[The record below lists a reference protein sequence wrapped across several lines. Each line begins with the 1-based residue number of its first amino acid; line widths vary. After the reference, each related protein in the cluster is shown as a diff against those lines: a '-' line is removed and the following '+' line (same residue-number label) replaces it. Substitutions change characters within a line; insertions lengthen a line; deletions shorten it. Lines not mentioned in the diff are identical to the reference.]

1 MELAREE
8 FTGVELQGRVVR
20 VQRQADAA
28 VLCHKGIR
36 AVEHEA
42 MVKVLRNGVRRAEV
56 ERALGRAQLSGGN
69 ELAVHGDPTAGID
82 LQRRSEDALRAAEVE
97 IHVRCGREDGV
108 LCADTLKIEE
118 EPAALHAIGDVHR
131 QRAGIA
137 RVAVRRAERKAHG
150 IFAEARSLPH
160 PLVEA
165 GIAAVQMVAALVL
178 MHLHGLAVQREA
190 AARNAVGIAADDR
203 AEVAGVLQI
212 VVRSLQADHDIAALI
227 GKPCDGRTEAHHG
240 DGKCIGRD
248 GIHAVAIEIR

>member
-1 MELAREE
+1 
-8 FTGVELQGRVVR
+8 
-20 VQRQADAA
+20 
-28 VLCHKGIR
+28 
-36 AVEHEA
+36 

-137 RVAVRRAERKAHG
+137 RVAVRRVQREANGLLPKA
-150 IFAEARSLPH
+150 FSCPDA
-160 PLVEA
+160 LVEA
-165 GIAAVQMVAALVL
+165 DAAAVQVVAALVL
-178 MHLHGLAVQREA
+178 LDLHRLAVQREA
-190 AARNAVGIAADDR
+190 AARNAVGIASDDR
-203 AEVAGVLQI
+203 TEIAGVLQI
-212 VVRSLQADHDIAALI
+212 VVRSLQADHDIAAQISKL
-227 GKPCDGRTEAHHG
+227 CDGRAEAHHG
-240 DGKCIGRD
+240 DGKRIGRD

>member
-1 MELAREE
+1 
-8 FTGVELQGRVVR
+8 
-20 VQRQADAA
+20 
-28 VLCHKGIR
+28 
-36 AVEHEA
+36 

-69 ELAVHGDPTAGID
+69 ELAVHGDPAAGVD

-108 LCADTLKIEE
+108 LCADALKIEE

-137 RVAVRRAERKAHG
+137 RVAVRRVQREAHCLLPKAFSG
-150 IFAEARSLPH
+150 PDA
-160 PLVEA
+160 LVEA
-165 GIAAVQMVAALVL
+165 DAAAVQVVAALVL
-178 MHLHGLAVQREA
+178 LDLHRLAVQREA
-190 AARNAVGIAADDR
+190 AARNAVGIASDDR
-203 AEVAGVLQI
+203 AEIAGVLQI
-212 VVRSLQADHDIAALI
+212 VVRGLQADHDIAALI

-240 DGKCIGRD
+240 DGKRIGRD